1 MPPPFSSSV
10 EEGPAPSGR
19 IKGAPSFQPVWIS
32 FFSAGITFLSE
43 SHQLPLGF
51 PATFLLHW
59 PIEALMVSPEL
70 AHSHKNPDQRV
81 QSEEGLLSSSWASFS
96 LVPTMPRTHFSQCLS
111 PGTWLSQPSP
121 PSGLGLWV
129 GKHSSASGISPAG
142 SSRKSELE
150 RESLTLGG
158 CPVTKQDQS
167 SGKLVPWSAG
177 DTPLTSAHL
186 DFGTWVSE
194 GRK

>member
-1 MPPPFSSSV
+1 MPLPSSSSV

-19 IKGAPSFQPVWIS
+19 SKGAPSSQPVWIS
-32 FFSAGITFLSE
+32 FFSASITFLSE
-43 SHQLPLGF
+43 SHQPPLGF

-96 LVPTMPRTHFSQCLS
+96 LVPTMPRTHFSQCPS

-150 RESLTLGG
+150 RESLTLGD

-167 SGKLVPWSAG
+167 SGELVPWSAG
-177 DTPLTSAHL
+177 DTPLTCSSGFWDL
-186 DFGTWVSE
+186 GL
-194 GRK
+194 

>member
-1 MPPPFSSSV
+1 MGGARELRHLSQSGYLFSQQASLSCQSPISLPWVSQPPSS
-10 EEGPAPSGR
+10 
-19 IKGAPSFQPVWIS
+19 
-32 FFSAGITFLSE
+32 
-43 SHQLPLGF
+43 
-51 PATFLLHW
+51 

-96 LVPTMPRTHFSQCLS
+96 LVPTMPRTHFSQCPS

-150 RESLTLGG
+150 RESLTLGD

-167 SGKLVPWSAG
+167 SGELVPWSAG

-194 GRK
+194 AGEQGPVNRK